1 MKLKRMVVP
10 KPPMVKKQTKG
21 GKKGAAQA
29 PPPQADAIISQ
40 HAPGLG
46 FDFSPSDSNLCVHS
60 STVVHT
66 MIDLST
72 DIWYVRRKG

>member
-1 MKLKRMVVP
+1 MVVP

-29 PPPQADAIISQ
+29 PPPAADAMISQ

-46 FDFSPSDSNLCVHS
+46 FDFSPSDSNMLVF
-60 STVVHT
+60 TF
-66 MIDLST
+66 
-72 DIWYVRRKG
+72 G